1 MWQVGVDILEDKATG
16 VTGQHHNSR
25 WRFGGLLRQRQSD
38 DSYETM
44 SLPTNGEEQLDPGR
58 RIGR

>member
-1 MWQVGVDILEDKATG
+1 MDILEDKATG